1 MSELVD
7 VVASQEMCRKLAEL
21 LPEAFSDSVF
31 KWYCDGREWWVV
43 PREFDVFSED
53 GFPEY
58 PAVMALEVMEKI
70 AGGFVIRSGKRWK
83 AGVIGNKE
91 LVGLHKNP
99 AMAAVQLLFKI
110 GKNGML

>member
-7 VVASQEMCRKLAEL
+7 VVASLSMCRKLEEL
-21 LPEAFSDSVF
+21 LPGSFEDSVF
-31 KWYCDGREWWVV
+31 KWYCDGRDWWVI

-58 PAVMALEVMEKI
+58 PAVTALEVMEKI
-70 AGGFVIRSGKRWK
+70 AGGFIIRSGRQWK
-83 AGVIGNKE
+83 AGVIGSKE
-91 LVGLHKNP
+91 LAALHKNP

-110 GKNGML
+110 GKKGML

>member
-1 MSELVD
+1 MSKLGD
-7 VVASQEMCRKLAEL
+7 VVASRNMCRELVKL
-21 LPEAFSDSVF
+21 LPEAFLDSVF

-58 PAVMALEVMEKI
+58 PAVTALEIMEKI
-70 AGGFVIRSGKRWK
+70 PGGFIFRSGKQWR
-83 AGVIGNKE
+83 AGVIGHQE

-99 AMAAVQLLFKI
+99 AMAAANLLCKI
-110 GKNGML
+110 SEECK

>member
-7 VVASQEMCRKLAEL
+7 VVASRDMCRKLAEL

-31 KWYCDGREWWVV
+31 KWYCDGRDWWVV

-58 PAVMALEVMEKI
+58 PAVTALEVMEKI
-70 AGGFVIRSGKRWK
+70 AGGFFIRSGKRWK
-83 AGVIGNKE
+83 AGVIGRTDY
-91 LVGLHKNP
+91 VGLHKNP